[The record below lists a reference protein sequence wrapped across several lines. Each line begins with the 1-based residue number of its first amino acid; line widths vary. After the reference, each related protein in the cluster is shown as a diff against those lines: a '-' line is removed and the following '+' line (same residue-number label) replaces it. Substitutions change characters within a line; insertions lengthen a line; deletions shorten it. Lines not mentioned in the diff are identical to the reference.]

1 MADGGAAVTRLEQSL
16 ADYLQ
21 LRRSLGHQL
30 ADAGRLLPRFVAF
43 LDDRGLPAVT
53 VAAAMEWAAV
63 PAADPGRRSG
73 RVG

>member
-1 MADGGAAVTRLEQSL
+1 VADGGGTVTRLEQAL

-30 ADAGRLLPRFVAF
+30 ADAGRLLPGFVGF
-43 LDDRGLPAVT
+43 LDDRGVSTVT
-53 VAAAMEWAAV
+53 VRLRWSGRRRRL
-63 PAADPGRRSG
+63 PTHGRRSG